1 MINERLKKIRKEQGL
16 SLRAL
21 AEKSGISKS
30 TLNDIEN
37 GKSNPT
43 TETLAKIAKALNI
56 KMSDLFRTE
65 NDSENDPDLEFID
78 EYALSLDGEKE
89 KFPKVTD
96 VKEALKI
103 IMAQPG
109 LMLNGEL
116 LSDESKIALA
126 NAIQMGLAYAERMQ
140 KKEKGNKKQ

>member
-56 KMSDLFRTE
+56 KVSDFFRTE
-65 NDSENDPDLEFID
+65 NDLEHDPDLDFLD
-78 EYALSLDGEKE
+78 EYALSLDDEKE

-126 NAIQMGLAYAERMQ
+126 NAIQMGLAYAEQMQ
-140 KKEKGNKKQ
+140 KREKENKKQ

>member
-1 MINERLKKIRKEQGL
+1 MINEKLKKIRKERGL

-43 TETLAKIAKALNI
+43 TETLAKIAKALDI
-56 KMSDLFRTE
+56 KISDFFRTE
-65 NDSENDPDLEFID
+65 NDSVDDPDLEFID
-78 EYALSLDGEKE
+78 EYALSLDDEKE

-126 NAIQMGLAYAERMQ
+126 NAIQMGLAYAEQMQ
-140 KKEKGNKKQ
+140 KKEKENKNK

>member
-1 MINERLKKIRKEQGL
+1 MLNERLKKIRKERGL

-30 TLNDIEN
+30 TLNDIET
-37 GKSNPT
+37 GKSNPSV
-43 TETLAKIAKALNI
+43 ETLTKIAKALNI
-56 KMSDLFRTE
+56 EISYFFSDE
-65 NDSENDPDLEFID
+65 NDTMNNQDLDF
-78 EYALSLDGEKE
+78 SNSNNTKE
-89 KFPKVTD
+89 KFTKVTD

-103 IMAQPG
+103 IMSQPG

-126 NAIQMGLAYAERMQ
+126 NAIQMGLAYAEQMQ
-140 KKEKGNKKQ
+140 KKSKERK

>member
-1 MINERLKKIRKEQGL
+1 MINEKLKKIRKERGL

-21 AEKSGISKS
+21 AKKSGISKS

-43 TETLAKIAKALNI
+43 TETLAKIAKALDI
-56 KMSDLFRTE
+56 KISDFFRTE

-78 EYALSLDGEKE
+78 EYALSLDDEKE

-126 NAIQMGLAYAERMQ
+126 NAIQMGLAYAEQMQ
-140 KKEKGNKKQ
+140 KREKENKKQ

>member
-65 NDSENDPDLEFID
+65 NDPEHDPDLDFLD
-78 EYALSLDGEKE
+78 EYALSLDDGKE

-126 NAIQMGLAYAERMQ
+126 NAIQMGLAYAEQMQ
-140 KKEKGNKKQ
+140 KREKENKKQ